1 MLSLD
6 KYTKWLPKIEESARL
21 YLSEKE
27 YQAFSL
33 ISAEQKKGQLKAIL
47 EKPIANFTVINELYF
62 RAKWAEVL
70 QIIQSNDGFKLLE
83 VASGDADMIPQVMAR
98 IHPSSH
104 YFTAN
109 MNKILSESLLAKTK
123 DLPLK
128 IAIIEDNASAIDD
141 HIGQEV
147 IDIIAFQHSIN
158 DVIQAIL
165 CEQEGVD
172 TVYSDWM
179 ETLPKMIELL
189 QKEIFNNTFE
199 QHVKAPFL
207 KLINGLL
214 KVLKK
219 DGFMVMSH
227 YMFQLDLDWG
237 YPLELFA
244 NIIPITREWIKE
256 LENCQE
262 VFFKDF
268 HSHWWIFLQKR

>member
-1 MLSLD
+1 MLPLD
-6 KYTKWLPKIEESARL
+6 KYTKWLPKIEENARL

-109 MNKILSESLLAKTK
+109 MNKILNESLLAKTK
-123 DLPLK
+123 DLPLE
-128 IAIIEDNASAIDD
+128 IAIIEDDASAIGD
-141 HIGQEV
+141 HIDQEV

-262 VFFKDF
+262 VFLKDF